1 MAEKGK
7 GKVTP
12 FAEGLAFRHC
22 TDSMASRP
30 TRCFFAAPPRC
41 GCGSRL
47 DDVAPR
53 LPTWTPARREGP
65 TVDLGGNCVRKR
77 RSGGYLLGEGRGVG
91 VSTVRSVSR
100 HHRMLISFYH
110 VMQKLENLK
119 IIKKGKMT
127 TTQIF
132 LPSPCDWMEKKM
144 ILVMKG
150 NVAVSNS

>member
-53 LPTWTPARREGP
+53 RPTWTPARREGP

-100 HHRMLISFYH
+100 HHRMLNIFLSCD
-110 VMQKLENLK
+110 VK
-119 IIKKGKMT
+119 IRKFKNNKKGKNDNHSN
-127 TTQIF
+127 I
-132 LPSPCDWMEKKM
+132 SPFA
-144 ILVMKG
+144 L
-150 NVAVSNS
+150 